1 MARIKLDT
9 LKKNDKDRNTVHTP
23 VATTYTV
30 FEELGIDIPDGEW
43 QYDYWMINNRTK
55 GCGLIAFV
63 NHW

>member
-9 LKKNDKDRNTVHTP
+9 LKKNNKDRNTVHTP

-43 QYDYWMINNRTK
+43 QYDY
-55 GCGLIAFV
+55 
-63 NHW
+63 